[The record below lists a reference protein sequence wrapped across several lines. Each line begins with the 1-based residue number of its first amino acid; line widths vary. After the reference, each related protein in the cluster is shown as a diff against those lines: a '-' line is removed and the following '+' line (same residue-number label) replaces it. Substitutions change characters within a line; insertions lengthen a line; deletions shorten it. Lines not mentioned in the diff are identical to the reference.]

1 MGRASAAVRAT
12 DNVPGVSDDD
22 LDDLGTVDRD
32 DAHPE
37 QLPPAPPRRRGSDS
51 VLFAAMLGIAE
62 VLGRKPKEETP
73 VVVDAPT
80 EPVDVHRDGVSVAID
95 EHSSAYTPPQPR
107 KAPLTSRPRR
117 RRRSI

>member
-1 MGRASAAVRAT
+1 MATASAAAHRTDSVQQVSDHDP
-12 DNVPGVSDDD
+12 DNVDH
-22 LDDLGTVDRD
+22 D
-32 DAHPE
+32 DAPSA
-37 QLPPAPPRRRGSDS
+37 QLPPPPRRRGSDS

-73 VVVDAPT
+73 VVVDAPS

-107 KAPLTSRPRR
+107 RAPITSGSRR

>member
-1 MGRASAAVRAT
+1 M
-12 DNVPGVSDDD
+12 P
-22 LDDLGTVDRD
+22 
-32 DAHPE
+32 
-37 QLPPAPPRRRGSDS
+37 PPRHRGSDS

-62 VLGRKPKEETP
+62 LLGRKPKEETP

-95 EHSSAYTPPQPR
+95 EHLSAYTPPQPR
-107 KAPLTSRPRR
+107 RAPVTARSRR